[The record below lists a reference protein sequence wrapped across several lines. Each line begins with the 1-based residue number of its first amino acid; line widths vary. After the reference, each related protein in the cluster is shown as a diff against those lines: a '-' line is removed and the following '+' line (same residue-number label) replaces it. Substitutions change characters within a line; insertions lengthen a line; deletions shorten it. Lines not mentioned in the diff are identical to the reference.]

1 MASQMSSMRHL
12 RMMVAIVGAVT
23 VPAAVAVTPVRKQTS
38 TLPRPVLPSQ
48 NAFIRKDNL
57 RHTSTH
63 EEKIP
68 KKPWQILANKTE
80 PYING
85 IIYQGQVG
93 FNPRM
98 QNWLS
103 IWKSVH
109 VIHNINGIMEKYMII
124 RIDAGKHLT
133 KINIHSFKNSAK
145 QE

>member
-68 KKPWQILANKTE
+68 KKP
-80 PYING
+80 
-85 IIYQGQVG
+85 
-93 FNPRM
+93 
-98 QNWLS
+98 
-103 IWKSVH
+103 
-109 VIHNINGIMEKYMII
+109 
-124 RIDAGKHLT
+124 
-133 KINIHSFKNSAK
+133 
-145 QE
+145 